1 MGIMPPDSRA
11 ESPSS
16 VLTRRPW
23 RREEL
28 VAAFRL
34 YCELPFGRLHHR
46 NPEIIALANVLDR
59 TPSSVAMKLVNLASL
74 DPAITASGRK
84 GLGNA
89 SAGDRRIWQEFQD
102 DWTALEEES
111 GEVFRQLGIPGPEVT
126 AAPGLVPPTGETSVE
141 ALVRIRRGQDFFRR
155 AVLAS
160 YGGEC
165 CMSGLA
171 EPGLLLASH
180 IVPWASDAENR
191 LNPSNGLCLS
201 ALHDRAFDKGL
212 LAVDTDYRVHVSPV
226 LRSQGGNA
234 LVKTWLLGL
243 EGARIRLPERFL
255 PDRDFLAWHL
265 GTLFQA
271 G

>member
-1 MGIMPPDSRA
+1 MPPDNLA
-11 ESPSS
+11 ERQGS
-16 VLTRRPW
+16 VLQRRPW
-23 RREEL
+23 RRDEL

-34 YCELPFGRLHHR
+34 YCLLPFGQLDHR
-46 NPEIIALANVLDR
+46 TPEIVALAKVLDR

-74 DPAITASGRK
+74 DPAITANGRK
-84 GLGNA
+84 GLGHA
-89 SAGDRRIWQEFQD
+89 SAADRQIWQEFHD
-102 DWTALEEES
+102 DWTALEQES
-111 GEVFRQLGIPGPEVT
+111 GEVLRRVGYPVAEAGPGPEQI
-126 AAPGLVPPTGETSVE
+126 PPSGATSVE
-141 ALVRIRRGQDFFRR
+141 ALVQLRRGQDFFRR

-160 YGGEC
+160 YGSRC

-180 IVPWASDAENR
+180 IVPWAADTANR

-212 LAVDTDYRVHVSPV
+212 IAVDTEYRVRVSPI
-226 LRSQGGNA
+226 LGDQKGNA
-234 LVKTWLLGL
+234 LVRAWLLDL
-243 EGARIRLPERFL
+243 EGSRIRLPERFL

-265 GTLFQA
+265 KTLFKA

>member
-1 MGIMPPDSRA
+1 MQPDSPADAPR
-11 ESPSS
+11 S
-16 VLTRRPW
+16 VLARRPW

-28 VAAFRL
+28 IAAFRL
-34 YCELPFGRLHHR
+34 YCELSFGRLHHR
-46 NPEIIALANVLDR
+46 NPEIMALAKVLDR

-89 SAGDRRIWQEFQD
+89 SEGDRRIWQEFHA
-102 DWTALEEES
+102 DWTALEDES
-111 GEVFRQLGIPGPEVT
+111 GEVFRQLGIPEPEVAGAT
-126 AAPGLVPPTGETSVE
+126 ELLSPTGATSVE
-141 ALVRIRRGQDFFRR
+141 ALVRIRRGQAFFRR

-160 YGGEC
+160 YGSQC
-165 CMSGLA
+165 CMSGLS

-180 IVPWASDAENR
+180 IVPWASDAGNR

-201 ALHDRAFDKGL
+201 ALHDRAFDNGL
-212 LAVDTDYRVHVSPV
+212 ITVDTGYRVRVSPV
-226 LRSQGGNA
+226 LQSQAGNPLA
-234 LVKTWLLGL
+234 KVWLLGL
-243 EGARIRLPERFL
+243 EGVQIRLPERFL
-255 PDRDFLAWHL
+255 PDRQFLAWHM

>member
-1 MGIMPPDSRA
+1 
-11 ESPSS
+11 
-16 VLTRRPW
+16 V
-23 RREEL
+23 EL

-46 NPEIIALANVLDR
+46 NPEIVALAKVLDR

-89 SAGDRRIWQEFQD
+89 SAGDRQIWREFRG
-102 DWTALEEES
+102 DWTAMEEES
-111 GEVFRQLGIPGPEVT
+111 GEVFHRLGIPEAE
-126 AAPGLVPPTGETSVE
+126 AATGPGLLPPTGETSAE
-141 ALVRIRRGQDFFRR
+141 ALVQVRRGQAFFRR

-160 YGGEC
+160 YGGQC

-180 IVPWASDAENR
+180 IKPWARDAGNR

-201 ALHDRAFDKGL
+201 ALHDRAFDQGL
-212 LAVDTDYRVHVSPV
+212 IGVDTDYHVRVSPV
-226 LRSQGGNA
+226 LRDQGGNA
-234 LVKTWLLGL
+234 LAKTWLLGL
-243 EGARIRLPERFL
+243 EGTRIRLPERFL
-255 PDRDFLAWHL
+255 PEREFLAWHM

>member
-1 MGIMPPDSRA
+1 MDIMQPDSRT
-11 ESPSS
+11 ESSSS
-16 VLTRRPW
+16 VLARRPW

-28 VAAFRL
+28 IAAFRL

-46 NPEIIALANVLDR
+46 NPEIVALAKALDR

-89 SAGDRRIWQEFQD
+89 SASDRRIWQEFHD
-102 DWTALEEES
+102 DWEALEEES
-111 GEVFRQLGIPGPEVT
+111 SEALRHLGLPDPAVDTGPE
-126 AAPGLVPPTGETSVE
+126 PLPPSGATSAE

-155 AVLAS
+155 TVLAS
-160 YGGEC
+160 YGGQC

-171 EPGLLLASH
+171 EPRLLLASH
-180 IVPWASDAENR
+180 IVPWASDEGNR
-191 LNPSNGLCLS
+191 LNPRNGLCLS

-212 LAVDTDYRVHVSPV
+212 IAVDPDYHVRVSPV
-226 LRSQGGNA
+226 LRGQGGNA
-234 LVKTWLLGL
+234 LARTWLLDL
-243 EGARIRLPERFL
+243 EGAPIRLPGRFL
-255 PDRDFLAWHL
+255 PDRDFLAWHMR
-265 GTLFQA
+265 TLFQA

>member
-1 MGIMPPDSRA
+1 MESMPPDSRA
-11 ESPSS
+11 ESPRS
-16 VLTRRPW
+16 VLARRPW

-34 YCELPFGRLHHR
+34 YCLLPFGRLHHR
-46 NPEIIALANVLDR
+46 SPEIVALARVLDR

-74 DPAITASGRK
+74 DPAITATGRK

-89 SAGDRRIWQEFQD
+89 SASDRKIWQEFHD
-102 DWTALEEES
+102 DWAALEDES
-111 GEVFRQLGIPGPEVT
+111 GEVLGRLGFPETEIASGPGQN
-126 AAPGLVPPTGETSVE
+126 PPTGATSVE

-160 YGGEC
+160 YGGRC

-201 ALHDRAFDKGL
+201 ALHDRAFDQGL
-212 LAVDTDYRVHVSPV
+212 IAVDTEYHVRVSPL
-226 LRSQGGNA
+226 LRDQGENA
-234 LVKTWLLGL
+234 LVRTWLLDL
-243 EGARIRLPERFL
+243 EGAKIRLPERFL
-255 PDRDFLAWHL
+255 PDREFLAWHL

>member
-1 MGIMPPDSRA
+1 
-11 ESPSS
+11 
-16 VLTRRPW
+16 
-23 RREEL
+23 
-28 VAAFRL
+28 
-34 YCELPFGRLHHR
+34 
-46 NPEIIALANVLDR
+46 
-59 TPSSVAMKLVNLASL
+59 MKLVNLASL

-89 SAGDRRIWQEFQD
+89 SAGDRRIWQEFHG

-111 GEVFRQLGIPGPEVT
+111 GEVFRHLGIPEPEVA
-126 AAPGLVPPTGETSVE
+126 AAPDPLPPTGATSVE
-141 ALVRIRRGQDFFRR
+141 ALVRIRRGQAFFRR

-160 YGGEC
+160 YDGQC

-180 IVPWASDAENR
+180 IVPWASDAGNR

-201 ALHDRAFDKGL
+201 ALHDRAFDQGL
-212 LAVDTDYRVHVSPV
+212 IAVDPEYRVRVSPV
-226 LRSQGGNA
+226 LRRQAGNPLA
-234 LVKTWLLGL
+234 QTWLLGL
-243 EGARIRLPERFL
+243 EGVPIRPPERFL

>member
-1 MGIMPPDSRA
+1 MPANNRA
-11 ESPSS
+11 ETQGA
-16 VLTRRPW
+16 VLQRRPW

-34 YCELPFGRLHHR
+34 YCLLPFGQLDGRT
-46 NPEIIALANVLDR
+46 PEIMKLAKILDR

-74 DPAITASGRK
+74 DPAITATGRK
-84 GLGNA
+84 GLGHA
-89 SAGDRRIWQEFQD
+89 SVNDRQIWQEFHD
-102 DWTALEEES
+102 NWTALEEES
-111 GEVFRQLGIPGPEVT
+111 REVLDRLGYPEAEATGSPEQRPPSGP
-126 AAPGLVPPTGETSVE
+126 TSVE
-141 ALVRIRRGQDFFRR
+141 ALVRIRRGQDFFRQ

-160 YGGEC
+160 YGGRC
-165 CMSGLA
+165 CISGLA

-180 IVPWASDAENR
+180 IKPWASDVANR

-212 LAVDTDYRVHVSPV
+212 IAVDTEYRVRVSPV
-226 LRSQGGNA
+226 LREQGGNA
-234 LVKTWLLGL
+234 LVQTWLLDLDGTP
-243 EGARIRLPERFL
+243 IRLPRRFL

>member
-1 MGIMPPDSRA
+1 MPPDSRA
-11 ESPSS
+11 EAQGSA
-16 VLTRRPW
+16 LQRRPW

-28 VAAFRL
+28 VAAYRL
-34 YCELPFGRLHHR
+34 YCLLPFGQLDQRT
-46 NPEIIALANVLDR
+46 PEIVALAKVLDR

-74 DPAITASGRK
+74 DPAITANGRK
-84 GLGNA
+84 GLGHA
-89 SAGDRRIWQEFQD
+89 SAFDRQIWQEFRD

-111 GEVFRQLGIPGPEVT
+111 GEVLRRLGYPGAEAGADSVLTP
-126 AAPGLVPPTGETSVE
+126 PGGATSVE
-141 ALVRIRRGQDFFRR
+141 AVVQVRRGQDFFRR

-160 YGGEC
+160 YGGRC

-180 IVPWASDAENR
+180 IVPWASDAANR

-212 LAVDTDYRVHVSPV
+212 IAVDTEYRVRVSPV
-226 LRSQGGNA
+226 LRGQKGNA
-234 LVKTWLLGL
+234 LVRTWLLDLDGS
-243 EGARIRLPERFL
+243 RIRLPERFL
-255 PDRDFLAWHL
+255 PDPDFLAWHL
-265 GTLFQA
+265 ETLFKA

>member
-1 MGIMPPDSRA
+1 
-11 ESPSS
+11 
-16 VLTRRPW
+16 V
-23 RREEL
+23 
-28 VAAFRL
+28 
-34 YCELPFGRLHHR
+34 
-46 NPEIIALANVLDR
+46 ALAKVLDR

-89 SAGDRRIWQEFQD
+89 SENDRRIWQEFHD

-111 GEVFRQLGIPGPEVT
+111 GEVLCELGFPEGEVTPGP
-126 AAPGLVPPTGETSVE
+126 GLRPPSGETSVE
-141 ALVRIRRGQDFFRR
+141 TLVKVRRGQDFFRR

-160 YGGEC
+160 YGGRC
-165 CMSGLA
+165 CMSGLS

-201 ALHDRAFDKGL
+201 ALHDRAFDLGL
-212 LAVDTDYRVHVSPV
+212 IAVDTDYHVHVSPV
-226 LRSQGGNA
+226 LRGQEENA
-234 LVKTWLLGL
+234 LARTWLLDL

-255 PDRDFLAWHL
+255 PDREFLAWHM

-271 G
+271 S

>member
-1 MGIMPPDSRA
+1 MPPDSRA

-16 VLTRRPW
+16 VLARRPW

-34 YCELPFGRLHHR
+34 YCLLPFGQLDRR
-46 NPEIIALANVLDR
+46 NPEVVALAMILDR
-59 TPSSVAMKLVNLASL
+59 SPNSVAMKLVNLASL
-74 DPAITASGRK
+74 DPAITRSGRK
-84 GLGNA
+84 GLPNA
-89 SAGDRRIWQEFQD
+89 SAGDRRIWQEFHD

-111 GEVFRQLGIPGPEVT
+111 GEVLGRLGFPEAVIASGPGQR
-126 AAPGLVPPTGETSVE
+126 PPMGATSVE
-141 ALVRIRRGQDFFRR
+141 ALVQVRRGQDFFRR

-160 YGGEC
+160 YGGRC
-165 CMSGLA
+165 CMSGLS
-171 EPGLLLASH
+171 EPSLLLASH

-201 ALHDRAFDKGL
+201 ALHDRAFDQGL
-212 LAVDTDYRVHVSPV
+212 IAVDTDYHVRVSPM
-226 LRSQGGNA
+226 LRDQGRNA
-234 LVKTWLLGL
+234 LVRTWLLDL

-255 PDRDFLAWHL
+255 PDREFLAWHL
-265 GTLFQA
+265 GTLFLA